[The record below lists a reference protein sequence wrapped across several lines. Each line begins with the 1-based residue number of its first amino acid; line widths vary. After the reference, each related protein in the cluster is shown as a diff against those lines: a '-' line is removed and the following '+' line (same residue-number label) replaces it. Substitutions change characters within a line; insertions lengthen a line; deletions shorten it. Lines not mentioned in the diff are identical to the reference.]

1 MYQYQG
7 CYAVSYFYMHQIQ
20 TLDFCLVLGGLKF
33 SQSYFSIACKVGII
47 FKLKHKKKTF
57 VNCKRLVNI
66 PIWTSFR
73 DLY

>member
-33 SQSYFSIACKVGII
+33 SQSYFSIACKVWYNLNQNIRKI
-47 FKLKHKKKTF
+47 
-57 VNCKRLVNI
+57 VNGKMLVQ
-66 PIWTSFR
+66 SF
-73 DLY
+73 YIG